1 VDAVRFNQQNIFA
14 VSKVER
20 CKRDAGDALRY
31 ELVLVHDSDALCIEN
46 VNLCVGGVAAVKE
59 NGLLL
64 GVPSGS
70 QISWIQRNNRVL
82 VLRAAASFSLLTRTA
97 DFGLFARTASLVFLA
112 GAAGLSCC
120 ARTAFGLL
128 AGAASLSCCARA
140 AFSLLAGAADLSCC
154 TRAAFGLLA
163 GAADL
168 SCYTRAA
175 NFTGAANLN
184 HFTRTADFAR
194 TTDYTGA
201 TNNARAADEAFGVA
215 LVCDCRNF
223 FNLLKKK
230 HFLGS
235 VVQGDS
241 DESSFACERGGR
253 AT

>member
-1 VDAVRFNQQNIFA
+1 MDAVRFNQQNIFA

-128 AGAASLSCCARA
+128 AGAA
-140 AFSLLAGAADLSCC
+140 
-154 TRAAFGLLA
+154 
-163 GAADL
+163 DL